1 MHIDEVAPER
11 GPGAFEEAQ
20 QKLFPPLRNKALAQA
35 ADALA
40 QGRTELVRSL
50 VSGFLEKKPRDAAA
64 LNLMADLAR
73 RSQRF
78 DEAEQL
84 VSRCV
89 ELAPDGAGYR
99 FNLAV
104 ILRRREKFEEA
115 LAQTNVLLLRDPR
128 NPLFRDLKAAI
139 LSRMERHAEALSL
152 RRDLAAEYP
161 GSADVWVHYGHALR
175 AVGSSAECIAAYHK
189 ALELAPTLSGVYLQL
204 ADLKTYRFSAAE
216 ISQMERQLAMPGRS
230 AEERADLH
238 SALGKAYADEGLHA
252 KAFDH
257 IAKSNALRRLGVDF
271 DAERLT
277 AHRLGCETLF
287 TEAFFRDRLDWGC
300 ASRAPIFIVGMPRS
314 GSTLIEQILSSHSA
328 IEGLGERPDLDVAVG
343 RMLSR
348 KEGGRPEHEFWI
360 GGWFEFRK
368 GLIQSFARVVA
379 GLDAPEARSLGE
391 DYLKLTRPRRTTD
404 RPFFTD
410 KGLRNFG
417 YVGLIHLAL
426 PNATIIDVRRHPL
439 DCGWSCFKSHFP
451 GGQPFANRLSDIG
464 HHYANYVRLTAH
476 FHKVLPGRV
485 HRVIYENLVAD
496 SGAEVRRLFDY
507 LELPFE
513 EQCLRFHENSRI
525 ARTLSSQQVQTP
537 LYKSGV
543 DQWLPYEEWLG
554 PLKAA
559 LGDTLHQHPSKA
571 YRTNITS

>member
-1 MHIDEVAPER
+1 M
-11 GPGAFEEAQ
+11 
-20 QKLFPPLRNKALAQA
+20 LFPPLRNKVLAKA

-40 QGRTELVRSL
+40 QGRTELAQSL

-73 RSQRF
+73 RAQQF

-89 ELAPDGAGYR
+89 ELAPDTAGYR

-115 LAQTNVLLLRDPR
+115 LAQANVLLLRDPH

-139 LSRMERHAEALSL
+139 LSRIERHAEALSL

-161 GSADVWVHYGHALR
+161 DSADVWVHYGHALR
-175 AVGSSAECIAAYHK
+175 ATGSSAECIVAYHK
-189 ALELAPTLSGVYLQL
+189 ALELVPSLSGVYLQL
-204 ADLKTYRFSAAE
+204 ADLKTYRFSATE
-216 ISQMERQLAMPGRS
+216 ISQMEQQLASGRS
-230 AEERADLH
+230 GEERADLH
-238 SALGKAYADEGLHA
+238 SALGKAYADEGVPA
-252 KAFDH
+252 KAFDN

-271 DAERLT
+271 DPERLT
-277 AHRLGCETLF
+277 AHRLGCEALF
-287 TEAFFRDRLDWGC
+287 TEAFFSQRLEWGC
-300 ASRAPIFIVGMPRS
+300 TSRAPIFIVGMPRS

-368 GLIQSFARVVA
+368 GLVQSFPRVVA
-379 GLDAPEARSLGE
+379 SLDAAEVRALGE
-391 DYLKLTRPRRTTD
+391 DYLKLTHSRRTTD

-417 YVGLIHLAL
+417 YLGLIHLAL
-426 PNATIIDVRRHPL
+426 PNARIIDVRRHPL

-476 FHKVLPGRV
+476 FDKVLPGRV
-485 HRVIYENLVAD
+485 HRVIYENLVAN

-513 EQCLRFHENSRI
+513 EQCLRFHENSRV

-537 LYKSGV
+537 LYESGV
-543 DQWLPYEEWLG
+543 GQWRPYEEWLG

-559 LGDTLHQHPSKA
+559 LGDTLDAHPPKGHL
-571 YRTNITS
+571 TNTPS